1 MAETLCTACIVAILL
16 QGYSLVHIQ
25 YLPKEELYC
34 PPLNIRIL
42 DKRTFGRL
50 PMVGT
55 NIVKSLKDFIVE
67 PIMSAEQKAA
77 LRGA

>member
-1 MAETLCTACIVAILL
+1 MYL
-16 QGYSLVHIQ
+16 QLSKLFQ

-55 NIVKSLKDFIVE
+55 HIVKSLKDFLVE
-67 PIMSAEQKAA
+67 PVMSAEQRAA
-77 LRGA
+77 LKGELS